1 MASPNKDTEASPL
14 VYQPFNKD
22 QREIRPLE
30 ILPNPPDGKVNCKLH
45 IVLLTPDLYY
55 TCISYVWGD
64 PNVTEEIIV
73 DGVPRQVTVTLAT
86 ALRHVKRHWTEIGRK
101 SDPDLD
107 TSKFR
112 LWADA
117 LCINQDDLTERLHQV
132 SMMAD
137 IYSSAAMVLAWLSSN
152 DDDVIKAFDVF
163 ERIVRI
169 AKEKARP
176 IKFAG
181 LTDLE
186 LFKLCY
192 GRLSWEPKQLY
203 WLFSHKSTLFD
214 VLNRDIILEGPYGP
228 VFNFCQLNFWNRH
241 SLCFVALVGLDDYMQ
256 HMTKTS
262 IESTQRFNIRG
273 LRFSFSRIFHLF
285 FTPFVSQEFID
296 TNKIPAYGMWHLGL
310 YFALGSEASND
321 LDYIYGLFAV
331 TKSPIAPDY
340 SKSIRE
346 KRAKKQNWEV
356 ICKDEWRYELSN
368 FLNSHAVGL
377 KRLYGLPSWAPV
389 FSKADRRKAI
399 VRDPTERRSAFVT
412 VPELFNRLPIAVVC
426 DSLWV
431 KGIKVQVVKT
441 VYEKTISNTLT
452 SYGLQ
457 QCIMSFTQSP
467 KDMYPTGKTVL
478 EVLCCTLLRKEAY
491 ENYAFDVGLCTGCW
505 LYYSGKLVTSKLGM
519 EWSQKPYVKSVLPEW
534 LEAGRSFDGNKL
546 FTTEDGYIGT
556 MSDDVLPGDVVCVL
570 AGSSELAVLRPE
582 DDNYLFVECCFMIGL
597 MNGEVSEFLAS
608 GRAKIET
615 IEIR

>member
-14 VYQPFNKD
+14 VYQPLNKD

-64 PNVTEEIIV
+64 PNVTEETIV

-86 ALRHVKRHWTEIGRK
+86 ALRHVKRHWTEIERK

-132 SMMAD
+132 SIMAD
-137 IYSSAAMVLAWLSSN
+137 IYSSAAMILAWLSSN

-169 AKEKARP
+169 TEEKAGP

-192 GRLSWEPKQLY
+192 GRLSWEPKQLS
-203 WLFSHKSTLFD
+203 WLFSHKSTLFG

-228 VFNFCQLNFWNRH
+228 VFNFWNRVWIHQEH

-256 HMTKTS
+256 HMTNTS
-262 IESTQRFNIRG
+262 MESAQRFHIRG
-273 LRFSFSRIFHLF
+273 LRFAFSRIFHLF
-285 FTPFVSQEFID
+285 FTRFVSQGFID
-296 TNKIPAYGMWHLGL
+296 TNKILAYGMWHLGL

-321 LDYIYGLFAV
+321 LDYIYGLLAV

-346 KRAKKQNWEV
+346 PCYWPET
-356 ICKDEWRYELSN
+356 
-368 FLNSHAVGL
+368 FL
-377 KRLYGLPSWAPV
+377 GLPSWAPV
-389 FSKADRRKAI
+389 FSRADRRKAI

-412 VPELFNRLPIAVVC
+412 VPELFNRLPIAIVC

-431 KGIKVQVVKT
+431 KGIKIQVVKT

-457 QCIMSFTQSP
+457 QCIMSFIQSP
-467 KDMYPTGKTVL
+467 KDMYTTGKTVL

-491 ENYAFDVGLCTGCW
+491 ENYAFDVGIRTGCW
-505 LYYSGKLVTSKLGM
+505 LYYSVKLVTSKLGM
-519 EWSQKPYVKSVLPEW
+519 EWSQKPYVKSVLSEW
-534 LEAGRSFDGNKL
+534 LEAGRSFGGNKL
-546 FTTEDGYIGT
+546 FITEDGYIGP

-582 DDNYLFVECCFMIGL
+582 DDHYLSVGCCFMIGL
-597 MNGEVSEFLAS
+597 MNGEVSEFQAS

>member
-14 VYQPFNKD
+14 VYQPLNKD

-30 ILPNPPDGKVNCKLH
+30 ILPNSPDGKVNCKLH

-86 ALRHVKRHWTEIGRK
+86 ALRHVKRHWTEIERK

-132 SMMAD
+132 SIMAD
-137 IYSSAAMVLAWLSSN
+137 IYSSAAMILAWLSSN

-169 AKEKARP
+169 TEEKAGP

-192 GRLSWEPKQLY
+192 GRLSWEPKQLS
-203 WLFSHKSTLFD
+203 WLFSHKSTLFG

-228 VFNFCQLNFWNRH
+228 VFNFWNRVWIHQEH

-256 HMTKTS
+256 HMTNTS
-262 IESTQRFNIRG
+262 MESAQRFHIRG
-273 LRFSFSRIFHLF
+273 LRFAFSRIFHLF
-285 FTPFVSQEFID
+285 FTRFVSQGFID
-296 TNKIPAYGMWHLGL
+296 TNKILAYGMWHLGL

-321 LDYIYGLFAV
+321 LDYIYGLLAV

-346 KRAKKQNWEV
+346 VNLELMTWALPFWKSVQRGQRSRIGRPYAKTNG
-356 ICKDEWRYELSN
+356 DMN
-368 FLNSHAVGL
+368 FL
-377 KRLYGLPSWAPV
+377 
-389 FSKADRRKAI
+389 
-399 VRDPTERRSAFVT
+399 
-412 VPELFNRLPIAVVC
+412 
-426 DSLWV
+426 
-431 KGIKVQVVKT
+431 
-441 VYEKTISNTLT
+441 T
-452 SYGLQ
+452 S
-457 QCIMSFTQSP
+457 
-467 KDMYPTGKTVL
+467 
-478 EVLCCTLLRKEAY
+478 
-491 ENYAFDVGLCTGCW
+491 
-505 LYYSGKLVTSKLGM
+505 
-519 EWSQKPYVKSVLPEW
+519 
-534 LEAGRSFDGNKL
+534 
-546 FTTEDGYIGT
+546 
-556 MSDDVLPGDVVCVL
+556 
-570 AGSSELAVLRPE
+570 
-582 DDNYLFVECCFMIGL
+582 
-597 MNGEVSEFLAS
+597 
-608 GRAKIET
+608 
-615 IEIR
+615 

>member
-1 MASPNKDTEASPL
+1 
-14 VYQPFNKD
+14 
-22 QREIRPLE
+22 
-30 ILPNPPDGKVNCKLH
+30 
-45 IVLLTPDLYY
+45 
-55 TCISYVWGD
+55 
-64 PNVTEEIIV
+64 
-73 DGVPRQVTVTLAT
+73 
-86 ALRHVKRHWTEIGRK
+86 
-101 SDPDLD
+101 
-107 TSKFR
+107 
-112 LWADA
+112 
-117 LCINQDDLTERLHQV
+117 
-132 SMMAD
+132 
-137 IYSSAAMVLAWLSSN
+137 
-152 DDDVIKAFDVF
+152 
-163 ERIVRI
+163 
-169 AKEKARP
+169 
-176 IKFAG
+176 
-181 LTDLE
+181 
-186 LFKLCY
+186 
-192 GRLSWEPKQLY
+192 
-203 WLFSHKSTLFD
+203 
-214 VLNRDIILEGPYGP
+214 
-228 VFNFCQLNFWNRH
+228 
-241 SLCFVALVGLDDYMQ
+241 
-256 HMTKTS
+256 MTKTS
-262 IESTQRFNIRG
+262 IESTQRFNTRG

-285 FTPFVSQEFID
+285 FTRFVSQGFID

-331 TKSPIAPDY
+331 TKSPIASDY

-356 ICKDEWRYELSN
+356 ICKDEWRYELFN

-377 KRLYGLPSWAPV
+377 KRLYGLPSWAPE

-519 EWSQKPYVKSVLPEW
+519 EWSQKPYVKSVLSEW

-582 DDNYLFVECCFMIGL
+582 DDHYLFVGCCFMIGL

>member
-1 MASPNKDTEASPL
+1 MASPSKDTEASPL
-14 VYQPFNKD
+14 VYQPLNKD
-22 QREIRPLE
+22 QREIRLLE

-73 DGVPRQVTVTLAT
+73 DGVPRRVTVTLAT
-86 ALRHVKRHWTEIGRK
+86 ALRHVKRHWTEIERK

-112 LWADA
+112 L
-117 LCINQDDLTERLHQV
+117 LHQV

-169 AKEKARP
+169 TEEKAGP

-192 GRLSWEPKQLY
+192 GRLSWEPKQLS
-203 WLFSHKSTLFD
+203 WLFSHKLLF
-214 VLNRDIILEGPYGP
+214 LMLYLLSRNCSL
-228 VFNFCQLNFWNRH
+228 QH
-241 SLCFVALVGLDDYMQ
+241 SLCFVVLVGLDDYMQ
-256 HMTKTS
+256 YMTNTS
-262 IESTQRFNIRG
+262 MESAPRFNIRG
-273 LRFSFSRIFHLF
+273 LRFAFSRIFHLF
-285 FTPFVSQEFID
+285 FTRFVSQGFID
-296 TNKIPAYGMWHLGL
+296 TNKMPAYGMWHLGL

-321 LDYIYGLFAV
+321 LDYIYGLLAV

-346 KRAKKQNWEV
+346 KRAKKQNWEAL
-356 ICKDEWRYELSN
+356 CKDEWRYELSS
-368 FLNSHAVGL
+368 FLNSHDVGL
-377 KRLYGLPSWAPV
+377 KRLYGLPSWVPV
-389 FSKADRRKAI
+389 FSRADRRKAI

-412 VPELFNRLPIAVVC
+412 VPELFNRLSIAIVC
-426 DSLWV
+426 DSIWV
-431 KGIKVQVVKT
+431 KGIKIQVVKT

-457 QCIMSFTQSP
+457 QCIMSFTQSS
-467 KDMYPTGKTVL
+467 KDMHPTGKTVL

-519 EWSQKPYVKSVLPEW
+519 EWSQKPYVKSVLSEW
-534 LEAGRSFDGNKL
+534 LEAGQSFDGNKL

-556 MSDDVLPGDVVCVL
+556 MSEDVLPGDVVCVL

-582 DDNYLFVECCFMIGL
+582 DDHYLSVGCCFMIGL
-597 MNGEVSEFLAS
+597 MNGEVSEFLAP